1 MNEKL
6 QKPLMLIVDDV
17 EINRVILAQFFK
29 DDYEIC
35 EASNGEEALLFV
47 EDHPVSVIL
56 LDLVMPIM
64 DGFEL
69 MTRLKRDDRFRDI
82 PVIVTTARNESDNEV
97 RAMELGAADFISKP
111 YNPTIVRS
119 RVQNVVSRL
128 ENEWRKLEQSAQSK
142 AMFDMRRRIEADSLT
157 GLYNRA
163 KCERIFEVLD
173 RRDSKYAIVS
183 IDMNGLKKVNDSHG
197 HSVGDKLL
205 IRYAEVF
212 KKAFNGVGTTIRM
225 GGDEF
230 LAIVRSE
237 HLHELQSALKDLKIL
252 EKSNSYGLPVP
263 LEAAYGYAI
272 HELGDP
278 AKANDVYKLA
288 DSKMYDM
295 KVSTMKNRKN

>member
-1 MNEKL
+1 MKL
-6 QKPLMLIVDDV
+6 IKRCPS
-17 EINRVILAQFFK
+17 
-29 DDYEIC
+29 C
-35 EASNGEEALLFV
+35 NGTLQIRTLQCPDCGLELKNN
-47 EDHPVSVIL
+47 
-56 LDLVMPIM
+56 
-64 DGFEL
+64 FEL
-69 MTRLKRDDRFRDI
+69 
-82 PVIVTTARNESDNEV
+82 
-97 RAMELGAADFISKP
+97 
-111 YNPTIVRS
+111 
-119 RVQNVVSRL
+119 
-128 ENEWRKLEQSAQSK
+128 SA
-142 AMFDMRRRIEADSLT
+142 FDMLT

-183 IDMNGLKKVNDSHG
+183 IDLNGLKKVNDNHG

-237 HLHELQSALKDLKIL
+237 HLHELESALNDLKVL

-263 LEAAYGYAI
+263 LEASFGYSV
-272 HELGDP
+272 HELGDKT
-278 AKANDVYKLA
+278 KANDVYKLA

-295 KVSTMKNRKN
+295 KVNTAKNRRN